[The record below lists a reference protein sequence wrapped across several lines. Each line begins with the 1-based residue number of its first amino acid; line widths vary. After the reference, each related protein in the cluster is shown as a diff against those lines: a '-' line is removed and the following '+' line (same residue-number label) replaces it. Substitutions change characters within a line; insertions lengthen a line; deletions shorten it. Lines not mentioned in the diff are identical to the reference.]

1 MAAPKILCDTAG
13 MDRKTWLAV
22 RAHGPDG
29 SIPITIGGSD
39 VAAIFGISPWKTPL
53 DLWLEKSGKL
63 LPNES
68 ENLWQKEIGHL
79 LEPVVAKMYAFRT
92 GHRVIP
98 DTYLYQHALYP
109 WALAN
114 VDYSME
120 DKDTK
125 EAGGLECKT
134 TTYHNADEWTDDK
147 VPMHYEYQCRFYM
160 GVRDL
165 PFWDIACM
173 WGNGEKD
180 FPIRR
185 IYRDFAIEEMI
196 FETIAAFIQSIHD
209 NQPPSMADVAPAL
222 AMKSLARIYAAGTLA
237 TPTIE
242 FGRKHK
248 LNPPAP
254 EKPELAYGKRVFRQG
269 DKVMQTQNMA
279 NISNGDM
286 GIVTGICRTQ
296 EESRLYVDF
305 GDGRTMEYAQNE
317 LDALDLAYATTV
329 HKSQGSEYDT
339 VILSLQT
346 AHYIMLRRPLLYT
359 AITRAKR
366 HVIIVGERKALVI
379 AIGRADAEKRGTMLA
394 ERINEAKTAGV

>member
-1 MAAPKILCDTAG
+1 M
-13 MDRKTWLAV
+13 
-22 RAHGPDG
+22 
-29 SIPITIGGSD
+29 
-39 VAAIFGISPWKTPL
+39 
-53 DLWLEKSGKL
+53 
-63 LPNES
+63 
-68 ENLWQKEIGHL
+68 

-196 FETIAAFIQSIHD
+196 FETIAAFIQSIHN

-237 TPTIE
+237 APTIE
-242 FGRKHK
+242 FGRKHERPIRRIAALQQMNRDLDRQIRQNEK
-248 LNPPAP
+248 EVMALSVQIADTMREHEHGILETPLERFQIDYTASNQRRVNGEKLKKQYPAIYEEVLNPPSQRRIKITA
-254 EKPELAYGKRVFRQG
+254 
-269 DKVMQTQNMA
+269 
-279 NISNGDM
+279 
-286 GIVTGICRTQ
+286 VT
-296 EESRLYVDF
+296 
-305 GDGRTMEYAQNE
+305 
-317 LDALDLAYATTV
+317 
-329 HKSQGSEYDT
+329 K
-339 VILSLQT
+339 
-346 AHYIMLRRPLLYT
+346 
-359 AITRAKR
+359 
-366 HVIIVGERKALVI
+366 
-379 AIGRADAEKRGTMLA
+379 
-394 ERINEAKTAGV
+394 

>member
-68 ENLWQKEIGHL
+68 ENIWQKEMGHL
-79 LEPVVAKMYAFRT
+79 LEPVVAQMYAFRT

-114 VDYSME
+114 ADYSME

-134 TTYHNADEWTDDK
+134 TTYHNADEWKDDK

-237 TPTIE
+237 APTIE
-242 FGRKHK
+242 FGRKHERPIRRIAALQQINRDLDRQIRQNEK
-248 LNPPAP
+248 EVTALSVQIADTMREHEHGVLETPLERFQIDYTASKQRRVNGEKLKKQYPVIYEEVLNPPSQRRIRITA
-254 EKPELAYGKRVFRQG
+254 
-269 DKVMQTQNMA
+269 
-279 NISNGDM
+279 
-286 GIVTGICRTQ
+286 VT
-296 EESRLYVDF
+296 
-305 GDGRTMEYAQNE
+305 
-317 LDALDLAYATTV
+317 
-329 HKSQGSEYDT
+329 K
-339 VILSLQT
+339 
-346 AHYIMLRRPLLYT
+346 
-359 AITRAKR
+359 
-366 HVIIVGERKALVI
+366 
-379 AIGRADAEKRGTMLA
+379 
-394 ERINEAKTAGV
+394 

>member
-63 LPNES
+63 LPSES

-98 DTYLYQHALYP
+98 DTYLYQHARYP

-242 FGRKHK
+242 FGRKHERAIRRIAALQQMNRDLDRQIRQNEK
-248 LNPPAP
+248 EVMALSVQIADTMREHEHGILETPLERFQIDYTASNQRRVNGEKLKKQYPAIYEEVLNPPSQRRIKITA
-254 EKPELAYGKRVFRQG
+254 
-269 DKVMQTQNMA
+269 
-279 NISNGDM
+279 
-286 GIVTGICRTQ
+286 VT
-296 EESRLYVDF
+296 
-305 GDGRTMEYAQNE
+305 
-317 LDALDLAYATTV
+317 
-329 HKSQGSEYDT
+329 K
-339 VILSLQT
+339 
-346 AHYIMLRRPLLYT
+346 
-359 AITRAKR
+359 
-366 HVIIVGERKALVI
+366 
-379 AIGRADAEKRGTMLA
+379 
-394 ERINEAKTAGV
+394 

>member
-134 TTYHNADEWTDDK
+134 TTYHNADEWKDDK

-242 FGRKHK
+242 FGRKHERAIRRIAA
-248 LNPPAP
+248 LQQTRYHARR
-254 EKPELAYGKRVFRQG
+254 AHKRS
-269 DKVMQTQNMA
+269 K
-279 NISNGDM
+279 
-286 GIVTGICRTQ
+286 
-296 EESRLYVDF
+296 SR
-305 GDGRTMEYAQNE
+305 
-317 LDALDLAYATTV
+317 
-329 HKSQGSEYDT
+329 
-339 VILSLQT
+339 
-346 AHYIMLRRPLLYT
+346 RRIRGQIH
-359 AITRAKR
+359 ADITRTIPRTAKGACFTR
-366 HVIIVGERKALVI
+366 
-379 AIGRADAEKRGTMLA
+379 
-394 ERINEAKTAGV
+394 NS